1 MVYSG
6 ICRKGHSL
14 RELRAPIVG
23 DGIGHSLLRHRNGH
37 GVAAGLSGLFA
48 GRICVGIGRYDIVE
62 VRTRRSRI
70 QREGR
75 THFTRD
81 RCTVLIVLGSC
92 LIPLISDLAVVCSSR
107 RTVQCGRVVSHG
119 VAGICQRY
127 RRRLGGVY
135 QRLVLLPLGVV
146 GLITDSIGPDRRLS
160 FTGEVRRRIPATE
173 NKAFLRGNGQCQ
185 PHAHTIGFVVA
196 LILNDA
202 AIRMIGDRADLRGL
216 IHLQEPALRS
226 FLYRQYSASV
236 QGGHCAVLLR
246 TRHYQG
252 RDGHAV
258 RHFALCLQRQALALQ
273 FILNRDLPKGLEVD
287 LLHLLEAGD
296 RYLFSAL
303 LINRGTL
310 LCSIVAEAAAGDG
323 KRSIGPDSAAVSA
336 GGVALI
342 AAAGDGQAVGR
353 VEHAAIA
360 LGAVIPEHAALQGYT
375 GARLIL
381 IGNAALFRRAVVLK
395 RASRD
400 GKHSV
405 LQPEYAAAFSAL
417 VI

>member
-1 MVYSG
+1 M
-6 ICRKGHSL
+6 I
-14 RELRAPIVG
+14 
-23 DGIGHSLLRHRNGH
+23 
-37 GVAAGLSGLFA
+37 
-48 GRICVGIGRYDIVE
+48 
-62 VRTRRSRI
+62 
-70 QREGR
+70 
-75 THFTRD
+75 
-81 RCTVLIVLGSC
+81 
-92 LIPLISDLAVVCSSR
+92 
-107 RTVQCGRVVSHG
+107 
-119 VAGICQRY
+119 
-127 RRRLGGVY
+127 
-135 QRLVLLPLGVV
+135 
-146 GLITDSIGPDRRLS
+146 GLITGSIGPDRRLS

-173 NKAFLRGNGQCQ
+173 AETFLRGNGQRQ
-185 PHAHTIGFVVA
+185 TNAHAIGFVVA

-216 IHLQEPALRS
+216 IHLQEPARRS
-226 FLYRQYSASV
+226 VLYGQHSV
-236 QGGHCAVLLR
+236 PIQGGHCTIFLR
-246 TRHYQG
+246 TRHHQG

-258 RHFALCLQRQALALQ
+258 RHRALCLQRQTLALQ
-273 FILNRDLPKGLEVD
+273 FVLNRDCPKGLEVN

-353 VEHAAIA
+353 VEYAAIP
-360 LGAVIPEHAALQGYT
+360 LGAVISEHAAFQGYT
-375 GARLIL
+375 GFRRIL
-381 IGNAALFRRAVVLK
+381 IGNAALSRRAVVLK

-405 LQPEYAAAFSAL
+405 LQPEYAAVISAL